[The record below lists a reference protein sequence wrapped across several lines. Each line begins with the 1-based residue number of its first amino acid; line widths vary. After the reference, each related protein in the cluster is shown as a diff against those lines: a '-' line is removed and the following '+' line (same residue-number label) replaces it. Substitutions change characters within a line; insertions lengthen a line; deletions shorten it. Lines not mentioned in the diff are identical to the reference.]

1 MLLGIERA
9 FVVYLDDEDRM
20 NAMPV
25 DNSQIATALNE
36 IAELLEVKGD
46 SRYRIYAYQRASE
59 AISSLPV
66 DVRQLIKEN
75 KLQDVPGIG
84 ESIASKIK
92 EMVETGHMKYYQ
104 ELEASLPKAIVNLM
118 HVPGIGPKKAAKLH
132 KELGV
137 STVEELEKAAKDGK
151 IAGLPGYGE
160 KTEANILRDVQNVG
174 LHEERRL
181 LGEVLP
187 VVEHIISVMS
197 HVTGLVAIA
206 PAGSI
211 RRMEETVGD
220 IDLVAAS
227 EKPEKIVDV
236 FTKLSRVREVL
247 NSGPTKAT
255 VILTNGM
262 QADIRVVKPEAYGS
276 LLQHFTGNKSHNI
289 VLREYA
295 RQKGWSIS
303 EYGLTD
309 IKTGKVRPCRTED
322 EVYEALGLQ
331 PMPPEIRLGTDE
343 IEVAQRHEIP
353 TLVDLKDIKG
363 DLHVHSHWSDG
374 GASLEEMVKAAKARG
389 YEYIA
394 VCDHSESLAI
404 ANGLNEERLRKQMDY
419 IRRINEVEEKFHV
432 LCGIEA
438 NIKADGTVE
447 VPPALVDR
455 LDIVVASIHGGL
467 RQPTEKITGRMVD
480 AIEKPYVSIIG
491 HPTGRII
498 GRRDPSAVDIDRVIA
513 AAKEHNTA
521 LEINGFPDR
530 LDLRDANARKAKQ
543 EGVLLATNSDAH
555 STEQLG
561 HMRYAV
567 GTARRGWLE
576 AKDVLNT
583 KSLDDLLD
591 WLRERRAK

>member
-1 MLLGIERA
+1 
-9 FVVYLDDEDRM
+9 
-20 NAMPV
+20 MPV
-25 DNSQIATALNE
+25 DNTQIATTLNE

-46 SRYRIYAYQRASE
+46 TRYRIYAYQRASE

-66 DVRQLIKEN
+66 DVRQLIKEK

-92 EMVETGHMKYYQ
+92 ELVETGRMKYYE
-104 ELEASLPKAIVNLM
+104 ELEASLPKAVVSLM
-118 HVPGIGPKKAAKLH
+118 HVPGIGPKKAARLH
-132 KELGV
+132 NELGIN
-137 STVEELEKAAKDGK
+137 SVEELEKAAKEGK
-151 IAGLPGYGE
+151 ISGLPGYGE

-187 VVEHIISVMS
+187 VVEHIIDIMR
-197 HVTGLVAIA
+197 HVPGLVEIA

-211 RRMEETVGD
+211 RRREETVGD

-227 EKPEKIVDV
+227 DKPEKIVDV
-236 FTKLSRVREVL
+236 FTKLGRVRQVL

-289 VLREYA
+289 ILREYA

-309 IKTGKVRPCRTED
+309 IKTGKVKPCRTEE
-322 EVYEALGLQ
+322 EVYETVGLQ

-343 IEVAQRHEIP
+343 IEVAERHEIP
-353 TLVDLKDIKG
+353 TLVELKDIKG

-374 GASLEEMVKAAKARG
+374 GASLEEMVKAAKAKG

-404 ANGLNEERLRKQMDY
+404 ANGLDEQRLRKQIDF
-419 IRRINEVEEKFHV
+419 IGRINESEKKFRV

-438 NIKADGTVE
+438 NIEADGTVE
-447 VPPALVDR
+447 VPPALIDR
-455 LDIVVASIHGGL
+455 LDVVVASIHGGL
-467 RQPTEKITGRMVD
+467 RQTTEKITGRMVG
-480 AIEKPYVSIIG
+480 AIEKPYVAIIG

-498 GRRDPSAVDIDRVIA
+498 GRRDPSAIDIDAVVA
-513 AAKEHNTA
+513 AARKHGTA

-543 EGVLLATNSDAH
+543 EGVLLSTNSDAH
-555 STEQLG
+555 STDQLG

-567 GTARRGWLE
+567 GMARRGWLE

-583 KSLDDLLD
+583 KTLDELLE
-591 WLRERRAK
+591 WLKAKRGE